1 LSGISKIFCGKL
13 LLQFICEISIVVD
26 DDDDDH
32 DGGCSDDH
40 DDHDDDG
47 YDDVYFT

>member
-1 LSGISKIFCGKL
+1 MDRLSGISKIFCGKL

-26 DDDDDH
+26 DDDVH
-32 DGGCSDDH
+32 DGGGG

-47 YDDVYFT
+47 YGDVYFT